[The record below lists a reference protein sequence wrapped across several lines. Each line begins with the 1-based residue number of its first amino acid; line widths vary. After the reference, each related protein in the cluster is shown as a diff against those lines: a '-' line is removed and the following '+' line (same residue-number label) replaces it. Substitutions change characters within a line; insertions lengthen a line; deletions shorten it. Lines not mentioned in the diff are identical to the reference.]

1 MKAPLPLKRMRRGTQ
16 ANNDC
21 LAPSPNQTEDWCPPE
36 TKVSFGQYE
45 NTTNW
50 YIDVSWTPLNDKN
63 GIWSGLLIRFYP
75 EPSGGFLA
83 GWLICFEARKNQTFM
98 HINISSFG
106 YIYPNKI
113 YLKVRAFPLS
123 LVEDNIDYYSPT
135 APPTPGKKN
144 IT

>member
-50 YIDVSWTPLNDKN
+50 YIDN
-63 GIWSGLLIRFYP
+63 GMWSGLLIRFYP
-75 EPSGGFLA
+75 EPSGGFSVDD
-83 GWLICFEARKNQTFM
+83 LICFEARK
-98 HINISSFG
+98 
-106 YIYPNKI
+106 
-113 YLKVRAFPLS
+113 
-123 LVEDNIDYYSPT
+123 
-135 APPTPGKKN
+135 
-144 IT
+144 